1 MRRGQTNP
9 QRGLPRAPKWDRREL
24 ALLDAI
30 LDRSTDGQATA
41 RPRDLVEIAESTGRT
56 VTAVATMLWKL
67 RKKRHRGRGTGT
79 PRQRQY
85 DIGRE
90 AAKDGPVYSFSTP
103 PVCA

>member
-30 LDRSTDGQATA
+30 LDRAEDGQATA
-41 RPRDLVEIAESTGRT
+41 RYRDLVDVSKSTGRS
-56 VTAVATMLWKL
+56 VSAVATMLWKL
-67 RKKRHRGRGTGT
+67 RKNRGRGTGP

-90 AAKDGPVYSFSTP
+90 AAKDGQSYPR
-103 PVCA
+103 